1 LSHFLCRLRVT
12 APAFTLIVA
21 HLVVSNLT
29 WQECFNRSFVRRVKF
44 HHALQI
50 ALSPLALF
58 EHVVLTAN
66 PLVEHLTAPSDFEP
80 LGSSPF
86 RL

>member
-1 LSHFLCRLRVT
+1 
-12 APAFTLIVA
+12 
-21 HLVVSNLT
+21 
-29 WQECFNRSFVRRVKF
+29 VKF
-44 HHALQI
+44 HRALQI

-66 PLVEHLTAPSDFEP
+66 PLVEHFTAPSDFEP

-86 RL
+86 CL